1 MSVIEQILI
10 ENETIQEEIPLD
22 KYQYVIP
29 GINFIV
35 GLIFFIYA
43 FAKDSDFGLIAG
55 FGLIIYGVY
64 QYLVLK
70 STERAVTNFRV
81 IEKKG
86 LFTTEI
92 NEIQFKSL
100 ETCEMKQNFIE
111 KIFKI
116 GVIELTARGHSKL
129 KLSNVEDPIKYIT
142 TINNI
147 ALNSK

>member
-1 MSVIEQILI
+1 MSYLEHILI
-10 ENETIQEEIPLD
+10 ENEEIKEEIGLD
-22 KYQYVIP
+22 KYQFIIP
-29 GINFIV
+29 AINFFA
-35 GLIFFIYA
+35 GIFFFI
-43 FAKDSDFGLIAG
+43 FGFINSDLSLMVG
-55 FGLIIYGVY
+55 FGLIFYGIY

-100 ETCEMKQNFIE
+100 ETCEMRQNIIE
-111 KIFKI
+111 KLFRI

-129 KLSNVEDPIKYIT
+129 RLKNVEDPIKYIT
-142 TINNI
+142 VINNI